1 MKRIGIL
8 LITVLI
14 AFTFSC
20 GGGGEKEQAETQETE
35 EKSSEESAAK
45 WEDGIYFAQEDGF
58 SERTGWKYMAT
69 LKVEDGKIVEAEWNG
84 ANVNG
89 GTDKITRSES
99 GEYGMVEKGDAQ
111 APWFEQAAKAE
122 EYLLKTQDPTDINYT
137 DDAGSTDSIS
147 GVSIHVREF
156 FTLAEEA
163 LEKGPTGYGMWED
176 GHYYAEDE
184 EFSHGWKYYADIT
197 VVSGYIVA
205 ASWNGLPEEGDKLK
219 KQASIDGDYGMV
231 EKGDAQAPWFE
242 QAKKAEQH
250 LLKTQDP
257 TDINYTSDEGHTDSI
272 SGVTI
277 HVKEFFSLAEKA
289 LEGAKR

>member
-20 GGGGEKEQAETQETE
+20 GGGEKEQAETQETE

-163 LEKGPTGYGMWED
+163 LENGPTGYGMWED

-205 ASWNGLPEEGDKLK
+205 ASWNGLPEEGEKLK

-231 EKGDAQAPWFE
+231 EKGDAQAPWYE

-257 TDINYTSDEGHTDSI
+257 ADINYTSDEGHTDSI